1 MEGVRTPVGDLPPE
15 VYWRRRFMVLGIIIL
30 AIVVIWFLVTSPRG
44 TQGNQAGGPQGTPAP
59 TVSVSPSGSPAP
71 TVDVSRP
78 CTDADITITATP
90 NPRAFAAG
98 TLPVFDVTISMD
110 GLSPCK
116 LSTSSEGT
124 ELLVTSGPSSN
135 PDRIFSSLDCPDD
148 ATVND
153 REFILQAGA
162 NDELFQVTWN
172 RQRSAPGCTT
182 VNATPGAGFYWAA
195 LTIQGVA
202 AEPVQFELQ

>member
-30 AIVVIWFLVTSPRG
+30 AIVVTWFLVTSPSG

-78 CTDADITITATP
+78 CTDADVTITATP
-90 NPRAFAAG
+90 NPRAFPSG
-98 TLPVFDVTISMD
+98 TLPVFDVTISMVS
-110 GLSPCK
+110 LSPCK
-116 LSTSSEGT
+116 LSTTSSGT
-124 ELLVTSGPSSN
+124 ELLITSGS
-135 PDRIFSSLDCPDD
+135 DRIFSTLDCPDD
-148 ATVND
+148 ATINA
-153 REFILQAGA
+153 REFILQPGT

-182 VNATPGAGFYWAA
+182 VTATPGAGTYKVD
-195 LTIQGVA
+195 LSIQGIA
-202 AEPVQFELQ
+202 AEQNRFELQ